1 MKRSFVTLNG
11 TFDVSF
17 FCLNCV
23 LSASLLLQIYYWG
36 QSRSVNARRRRRA
49 IPDDA
54 PSVVALGGNTSE
66 FVVTNL
72 TPYSNYDIIVKA
84 FNNGGEGPPSDEVS
98 AETLEAGKRINR
110 MLADSNWMFR
120 RVLTVDKFSFRPHGI
135 TGKNMYNC
143 SLPLRVLKFTL

>member
-1 MKRSFVTLNG
+1 M
-11 TFDVSF
+11 
-17 FCLNCV
+17 
-23 LSASLLLQIYYWG
+23 QIYYWG
-36 QSRSVNARRRRRA
+36 QSRTINARRRRRA

-54 PSVVALGGNTSE
+54 PFVDALGGNTQK

-98 AETLEAGKRINR
+98 AQTLEAGKKINR
-110 MLADSNWMFR
+110 TLAGSNWMFR
-120 RVLTVDKFSFRPHGI
+120 RVLTVDKFSFGPRGI
-135 TGKNMYNC
+135 TGKNIYNC